1 MTRRLQVD
9 DIGLGSVH
17 TWHGTPDARVR
28 GTDVVWRRASENK
41 IVVEDVVS
49 EEEGSDGATTEVE
62 GKVLATEVNLVQAIA
77 TCVVASFTAKSRHP
91 EKQTLVPIILIDKTQ
106 FCVCL
111 YAFENDIL
119 PLHTKGGLSRSGMAL
134 LWLVINHN

>member
-91 EKQTLVPIILIDKTQ
+91 EKQTLVWPDSHAAL
-106 FCVCL
+106 L
-111 YAFENDIL
+111 RAPGEIL
-119 PLHTKGGLSRSGMAL
+119 PPPHTEGDY
-134 LWLVINHN
+134 